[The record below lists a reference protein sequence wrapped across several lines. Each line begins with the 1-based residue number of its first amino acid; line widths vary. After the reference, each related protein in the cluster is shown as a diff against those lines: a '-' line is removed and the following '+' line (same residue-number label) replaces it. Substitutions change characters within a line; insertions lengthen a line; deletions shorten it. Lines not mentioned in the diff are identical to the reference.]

1 MLHSLLLLML
11 LVGDGT
17 DPAASSEDRLLLG
30 DGSILVGTIVQL
42 EEGQYTV
49 EVAGIGKVKVPA
61 DRVIG
66 AFFTSGGNLVTDA
79 DEVLSGP
86 LQLVDGNWL
95 IVNSLGQRSVPNSRV
110 ISINPTPTESYQ
122 KATIT
127 LNGIKTS
134 GNTRTISASMN
145 LDYTFRYKTHRFV
158 SKVNWAYG
166 EDETVLSKRT
176 TGAEIKY
183 DFFPHDEWYLYTSF
197 SARNDQFADLSLRTT
212 AGIGAGIQILD
223 SDSISWSQEAGISAL
238 NEDFISA
245 EDETASTLRV
255 AGNLSWSIDDG
266 LLEAFHDHTIFVSL
280 VNPDDLLAES
290 RLGIRTR
297 IIGGLSLN
305 AQMNVRHDSQPPIAI
320 QGEDIE
326 LLLGLG
332 YSTTF

>member
-1 MLHSLLLLML
+1 MLHSLLLLLL

-17 DPAASSEDRLLLG
+17 DPSAFSEDRLLLG

-42 EEGQYTV
+42 EDGQYTFEV
-49 EVAGIGKVKVPA
+49 EGMGQVKVPA
-61 DRVIG
+61 DLVIG

-86 LQLVDGNWL
+86 LQLVDGAWL
-95 IVNSLGQRSVPNSRV
+95 VDNSLGQRSVPNSRV
-110 ISINPTPTESYQ
+110 ISINPTPTESFQ

-127 LNGIKTS
+127 LNGTKTS

-166 EDETVLSKRT
+166 KDDTILSKRT

-183 DFFPHDEWYLYTSF
+183 DFFPRDEWFLYTSF

-212 AGIGAGIQILD
+212 AGIGAGIQIFD
-223 SDSISWSQEAGISAL
+223 SDSIKWSQETGISAL
-238 NEDFISA
+238 NEDFFSA
-245 EDETASTLRV
+245 EDEAASTLRI
-255 AGNLSWSIDDG
+255 AGNLEWSIDEG

-280 VNPDDLLAES
+280 VDPDDLLVEG

-305 AQMNVRHDSQPPIAI
+305 AQMNIRYDSHPPITI
-320 QGEDIE
+320 EGEDIE